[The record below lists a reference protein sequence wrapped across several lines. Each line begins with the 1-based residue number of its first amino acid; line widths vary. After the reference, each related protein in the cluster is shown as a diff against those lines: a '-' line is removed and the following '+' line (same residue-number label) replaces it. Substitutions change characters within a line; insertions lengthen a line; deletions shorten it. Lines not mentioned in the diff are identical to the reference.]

1 MCIRDRAFAAENG
14 YYGLLAKNGIW
25 IVEPIWEAVEA
36 FSEGRAAVESGGKW
50 GFIDENG
57 TLVIDYKF
65 REVGSFHCG
74 RAIARSAASYGY
86 IDVNG
91 DIGVSQDVYK
101 RQIIIRAEFKA

>member
-1 MCIRDRAFAAENG
+1 M
-14 YYGLLAKNGIW
+14 
-25 IVEPIWEAVEA
+25 
-36 FSEGRAAVESGGKW
+36 ESGGKW

-91 DIGVSQDVYK
+91 DIAVSQKWTAAGDFQK
-101 RQIIIRAEFKA
+101 TLRLCAQNRITAIS